1 MIKKNY
7 LIRLLQEI
15 VLCQWLAYQSFVSI
29 DLICSLKAGLYF
41 SQLGETFVTY
51 LLVAD
56 CMKPLLRGEDFDP
69 RQQIQVSSEHY
80 LFGDPLRVVSESV
93 PWCVKDRTFKEWVQ
107 VDLGNITVH
116 INS

>member
-1 MIKKNY
+1 
-7 LIRLLQEI
+7 
-15 VLCQWLAYQSFVSI
+15 
-29 DLICSLKAGLYF
+29 
-41 SQLGETFVTY
+41 
-51 LLVAD
+51 
-56 CMKPLLRGEDFDP
+56 MKPLLRGEDFDP

-107 VDLGNITVH
+107 VDLGNTTVH